1 MAYRNVARLGGTK
14 WNTLVGLFRLCE
26 PPTYTMQNPR
36 PFYFDAIRWRKIF
49 KAIGI

>member
-14 WNTLVGLFRLCE
+14 WTTFVGLFRLCE